1 MPEHGARTVAIES
14 SEAGE
19 HWSELL
25 RTVVRSEAR
34 ILVQERGTTV
44 AALVSAGDLERLAR
58 LDAEREA
65 RWQVVD
71 EIHARNRDKDPD
83 EVERDV
89 AEALAEV
96 RAEPGECRHA
106 TAGLN

>member
-1 MPEHGARTVAIES
+1 MRKHEPMTRTMEA
-14 SEAGE
+14 SEARL
-19 HWSELL
+19 HWSEIPD
-25 RTVVRSEAR
+25 RVSRRETRV
-34 ILVQERGTTV
+34 IVQRGGIPV
-44 AALVSAGDLERLAR
+44 AALVSTADLERLTQM
-58 LDAEREA
+58 DTERES

-96 RAEPGECRHA
+96 RAERRA
-106 TAGLN
+106 